1 MYNTCYTC
9 TYIIPLYSDP
19 VELIDVY
26 PTINDLLQVP
36 YNHERDCKGKVCHQ
50 LQGISTCV
58 LYRVVYIEYSICVV

>member
-1 MYNTCYTC
+1 MRLYNN
-9 TYIIPLYSDP
+9 TYIIPYSYTDP

-50 LQGISTCV
+50 LQGI
-58 LYRVVYIEYSICVV
+58 